1 MKKKMVNPVQKNDV
15 EQQPKM
21 RTVMIASPSYDGKVN
36 VWHASALTETCKI
49 GLTKGIN
56 IICVYMSYDALVQRA
71 RNDIFKLALDSK
83 VDDLFFIDCDI
94 DWNPNDFFRMLE
106 HDVSVVAAP
115 VVKKSDMEQY
125 NVKMTEKFIIE
136 DNGLAVVDGVGT
148 GFMRIRSD
156 IIQKVWDVS
165 VEYNEPH
172 KEQPIRMVFEVK
184 IANGMLQSEDISF
197 CEKVMEIG
205 EKVYIDPLIICGHSG
220 EKRWI
225 GNFYQWTKLFSRG

>member
-36 VWHASALTETCKI
+36 VWHAAALTETCKI

-56 IICVYMSYDALVQRA
+56 VVCVYMSFDALVQRA

-106 HDVSVVAAP
+106 HNVSVVAAP
-115 VVKKSDMEQY
+115 IIKKSDMEQY
-125 NVKMTEKFIIE
+125 AVKITEKFNIE

-156 IIQKVWDVS
+156 IIQKVWDAS
-165 VEYNEPH
+165 VEYKEPH
-172 KEQPIRMVFEVK
+172 KEQPIRMVFEVR

-205 EKVYIDPLIICGHSG
+205 EKVYIDPLVVCGHSG

-225 GNFYQWTKLFSRG
+225 GNFYQWIKLFSRG